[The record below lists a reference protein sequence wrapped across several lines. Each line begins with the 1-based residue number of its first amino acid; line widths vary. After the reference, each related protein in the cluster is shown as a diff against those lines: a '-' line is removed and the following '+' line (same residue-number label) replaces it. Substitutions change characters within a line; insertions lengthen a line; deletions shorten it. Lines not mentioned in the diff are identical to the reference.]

1 MILFGFLAVVLAG
14 VGFSLI
20 VGREVGPRPLL
31 PALILLVTAVTVT
44 GLFLVRATSAFGI
57 DVVDLH
63 YAAADALQSGLS
75 PYGLAVE
82 VENGSPVA
90 PPNSTIVGYPYPPLT
105 ALLYSASVWLFDDPR
120 WIGLLAWLATLGL
133 AGAIASRSERPLAG
147 VVVSALAALPTW
159 TLMIQSGSTEVLT
172 LGLIA
177 AALAFW
183 RSGTFLGPV
192 ALGLAMASKQY
203 FILSLPLLLIHPAT
217 RGRRAVI
224 AVASAS
230 MTLLPLALDLQN
242 AWGALVMFHANTPPR
257 PDSSNLVGLLA
268 FLGYP
273 TSLPLSLV
281 LGFPLAAAVV
291 LAFRGK
297 ELAHFVTS
305 LATVL
310 GVFFLLTSQA
320 FGNYWFLVGGLCGLA
335 LTLIAAG
342 NEQAGSVKS
351 TERPSESRE
360 KHVLTP
366 RRIMPVD

>member
-1 MILFGFLAVVLAG
+1 LLLGLAAYGLATYPFELLAMVSALISTFLIGLVSFKRLPEAVHPSGLLAILLGWIALGLVAPPHTFFPHPPMILFGFLAVVLAG

-268 FLGYP
+268 FLG
-273 TSLPLSLV
+273 
-281 LGFPLAAAVV
+281 
-291 LAFRGK
+291 
-297 ELAHFVTS
+297 
-305 LATVL
+305 
-310 GVFFLLTSQA
+310 
-320 FGNYWFLVGGLCGLA
+320 
-335 LTLIAAG
+335 
-342 NEQAGSVKS
+342 
-351 TERPSESRE
+351 
-360 KHVLTP
+360 
-366 RRIMPVD
+366 